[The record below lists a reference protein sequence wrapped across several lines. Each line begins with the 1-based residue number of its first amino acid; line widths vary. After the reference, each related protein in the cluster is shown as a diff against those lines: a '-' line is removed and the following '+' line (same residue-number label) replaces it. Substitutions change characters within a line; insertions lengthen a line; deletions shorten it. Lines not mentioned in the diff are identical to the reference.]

1 VDKPKIDVRDLWK
14 RFDGQGAVIEVLNG
28 VSFQVHDGEF
38 VCFLGPSGSGKS
50 TLLQIIAGFD
60 APSRGEVLVDGEVV
74 TGPNPKRIYVFQESG
89 IFPWLQVRQ
98 NIGLGLGT
106 LNPLERKRI
115 VSHYIEMVGLS
126 GFEAAYPH
134 ELSGGM
140 KQRVQVARALAVNPD
155 ILYMD
160 EPFGALDSLTRFKIR
175 AELVRIWE
183 RERRTILFVTHDID
197 EAIQLATKVII
208 ITPRPARVQTV
219 IEVSLPRPRDLE
231 SGAYLTIKEQI
242 CQEMG
247 VPLRI

>member
-1 VDKPKIDVRDLWK
+1 MDKPKIDVRDLWK
-14 RFDGQGAVIEVLNG
+14 RFDGQGAVIEVLSG

-60 APSRGEVLVDGEVV
+60 APSRGEVLVDGESV

-160 EPFGALDSLTRFKIR
+160 EPFGALDSLTRLKIR

-208 ITPRPARVQTV
+208 MTPRPARVQTV

>member
-1 VDKPKIDVRDLWK
+1 MDKPKIEVRDVWK
-14 RFDGQGAVIEVLNG
+14 QFPGKGGAIEVLNG
-28 VSFQVHDGEF
+28 VSFQVEDGEL
-38 VCFLGPSGSGKS
+38 VCFLGPSGSGKT
-50 TLLQIIAGFD
+50 TLLQIIAGFE
-60 APSRGEVLVDGEVV
+60 APSRGEVLVDGDVV
-74 TGPNPKRIYVFQESG
+74 AGPSPKRIFVFQESG
-89 IFPWLQVRQ
+89 AFPWLQVRQ
-98 NIGLGLGT
+98 NVGLGLGAFNS
-106 LNPLERKRI
+106 LDRKRI
-115 VSHYIEMVGLS
+115 VAHYIEMVGLV

-197 EAIQLATKVII
+197 EAIQLATRVIVLS
-208 ITPRPARVQTV
+208 PRPARIQTV
-219 IEVSLPRPRDLE
+219 VEVSLPRPRDLE
-231 SGAYLTIKEQI
+231 SAAYLAIKERI

>member
-1 VDKPKIDVRDLWK
+1 MDKPKIDVRDLWK
-14 RFDGQGAVIEVLNG
+14 RFDGQGVPIEVLRG
-28 VSFQVHDGEF
+28 VSFQVYDGEF

-60 APSRGEVLVDGEVV
+60 APSRGEVLVDGEAV

-106 LNPLERKRI
+106 LHPLERKRI

-160 EPFGALDSLTRFKIR
+160 EPFGALDSLTRLKIR
-175 AELVRIWE
+175 AELIRIWE

-208 ITPRPARVQTV
+208 VTPRPARVQTE

>member
-1 VDKPKIDVRDLWK
+1 VDKPKIDVRDVWK
-14 RFDGQGAVIEVLNG
+14 RFPAKGGAIEVLSG
-28 VSFQVHDGEF
+28 VSFQVQDGEF
-38 VCFLGPSGSGKS
+38 VCFLGPSGSGKT
-50 TLLQIIAGFD
+50 TLLQIIAGFEP
-60 APSRGEVLVDGEVV
+60 PSQGEVLVDGEVV
-74 TGPNPKRIYVFQESG
+74 AGPSPKRIFVFQESG
-89 IFPWLQVRQ
+89 AFPWLQARQ
-98 NIGLGLGT
+98 NVGLGLRG
-106 LNPLERKRI
+106 LSPLERKRI
-115 VSHYIEMVGLS
+115 VNHYIEMVGLG

-160 EPFGALDSLTRFKIR
+160 EPFGALDSLTRLKMR

-197 EAIQLATKVII
+197 EAIQLATKVVVLS
-208 ITPRPARVQTV
+208 PRPARIQTA

-231 SGAYLTIKEQI
+231 SAAYLAIKERI

>member
-1 VDKPKIDVRDLWK
+1 MDKPKIDVRDLWK
-14 RFDGQGAVIEVLNG
+14 RFDGQGAVIEVLSG

-60 APSRGEVLVDGEVV
+60 APSRGEVLVDGEAV

-106 LNPLERKRI
+106 LHPLERKRI

-160 EPFGALDSLTRFKIR
+160 EPFGALDSLTRLKIR

-208 ITPRPARVQTV
+208 VTPRPARVQTV
-219 IEVSLPRPRDLE
+219 IEVSLSRPRDLE

>member
-1 VDKPKIDVRDLWK
+1 MDKPKIDVRDLWK
-14 RFDGQGAVIEVLNG
+14 RFDGKGGAIDVLSG

-38 VCFLGPSGSGKS
+38 VCFLGPSGSGKT
-50 TLLQIIAGFD
+50 TLLQIIAGFEP
-60 APSRGEVLVDGEVV
+60 PSRGEVLVDGEVV
-74 TGPNPKRIYVFQESG
+74 RGPSPKRIFVFQESG
-89 IFPWLQVRQ
+89 VFPWLQVRQ
-98 NIGLGLGT
+98 NIGLGLGAVNS
-106 LNPLERKRI
+106 LARKRI
-115 VSHYIEMVGLS
+115 VAHYIEMVGLA

-160 EPFGALDSLTRFKIR
+160 EPFGALDSLTRLKIR

-197 EAIQLATKVII
+197 EAIQLATKVVVLS
-208 ITPRPARVQTV
+208 PRPARVQTAT
-219 IEVSLPRPRDLE
+219 EVSLPRPRDLE
-231 SGAYLTIKEQI
+231 SAAYLAIKERI

>member
-1 VDKPKIDVRDLWK
+1 VDKPKIEVRDLWK
-14 RFDGQGAVIEVLNG
+14 RFDGQGGAIDVLSG

-38 VCFLGPSGSGKS
+38 VCFLGPSGSGKT
-50 TLLQIIAGFD
+50 TLLQIIAGFE

-74 TGPNPKRIYVFQESG
+74 AGPHPKRIFVFQESAV
-89 IFPWLQVRQ
+89 FPWLQVRQ
-98 NIGLGLGT
+98 NIGLGLT
-106 LNPLERKRI
+106 ALRPLERKRI
-115 VSHYIEMVGLS
+115 VGHYIEMVGLS

-160 EPFGALDSLTRFKIR
+160 EPFAALDWLTRFKIR
-175 AELVRIWE
+175 SELIRIWE

-197 EAIQLATKVII
+197 EAIQLATKVIVLSS
-208 ITPRPARVQTV
+208 RPAMVRSVT
-219 IEVSLPRPRDLE
+219 EVPLPRPRDLE
-231 SGAYLTIKEQI
+231 SGAYLTIKERI

>member
-1 VDKPKIDVRDLWK
+1 MDRPKIDVRDLWK
-14 RFDGQGAVIEVLNG
+14 RFDGQGTSIEVLSG

-38 VCFLGPSGSGKS
+38 VCFLGPSGSGKT
-50 TLLQIIAGFD
+50 TLLQIIGGFD

-74 TGPNPKRIYVFQESG
+74 AGPHPKRIFVFQESG

-98 NIGLGLGT
+98 NIGLGLGE
-106 LNPLERKRI
+106 LPPLERKRI

-155 ILYMD
+155 VLYMD
-160 EPFGALDSLTRFKIR
+160 EPFGALDSLTRLKMR

-197 EAIQLATKVII
+197 EAIQLATTVIVF
-208 ITPRPARVQTV
+208 TPRPTRIQTV
-219 IEVSLPRPRDLE
+219 IEVPLPRPRDLE
-231 SGAYLTIKEQI
+231 SPAYLAIKEQI